1 MKLWVSRCN
10 SQVLF
15 DRANDCFTCSVEKP
29 DLHEN
34 AKTGT
39 DCSNFV
45 GQWIKTHK
53 AVEALFDGKP
63 WPTKTNDF
71 VSMVDFGERVDFEMA
86 FMEPAKIPT
95 FYARKPNGL
104 SLFVQFYV
112 RRNKAGRYV
121 CNVRLREDRGGAP
134 AFLIMEH

>member
-15 DRANDCFTCSVEKP
+15 QYPSNCYTCRVAQP
-29 DLHEN
+29 DTREN
-34 AKTGT
+34 EHSEI

-45 GQWIKTHK
+45 EQWIKKHK

-63 WPTKTNDF
+63 WPTDRNDY
-71 VSMVDFGERVDFEMA
+71 VSMVDFGECVDFEMA
-86 FMEPAKIPT
+86 FMEPANIPT
-95 FYARKPNGL
+95 FYARRPSGH

-112 RRNKAGRYV
+112 RRSKAGRYV
-121 CNVRLREDRGGAP
+121 CNVRLREDRGGVP